1 MGHNVSFLGFAVQN
15 CRGYCKKIKHR
26 QPLKSKI
33 KHTVMRCSCFMCFS
47 TVGQCVTVNSIIMEI
62 RIRNRKKK
70 NLLFYK
76 KGLEAVTDKT
86 QSVYEGVIKKKK
98 HPVAAYVFYHQPSL
112 WVWISSDGND
122 HVSKLLPSVKRG
134 HSSHDHVRAVYL
146 SATRW
151 LPTDRILVC
160 QFNTAERR
168 EFRWHWFAFWAL

>member
-70 NLLFYK
+70 ISCFIRRGWKLWQIKHKVCMRVWL
-76 KGLEAVTDKT
+76 
-86 QSVYEGVIKKKK
+86 KKKNTLLLLTCSITS
-98 HPVAAYVFYHQPSL
+98 HHSESESAQMETTMCQSCYRL
-112 WVWISSDGND
+112 WNEDTPHTTTCVLYICLPQGGC
-122 HVSKLLPSVKRG
+122 LL
-134 HSSHDHVRAVYL
+134 
-146 SATRW
+146 
-151 LPTDRILVC
+151 I
-160 QFNTAERR
+160 
-168 EFRWHWFAFWAL
+168 EF